1 MSDKIT
7 GMAKIKVIGVGGGGN
22 NAVNRMIASGITSAE
37 FVAVNTDMQALS
49 LSNAPTKVQIGEK
62 LTGGLGAGANPAVGE
77 KAAEESQEELR
88 ALLKDVDLL
97 FITAGMGGGTGTGA
111 APVIARLSRDLGIL
125 TVAVVTKP
133 FPFEG
138 NQRMVYAQQG
148 IEKLGEYVD
157 TLLVVPNA
165 KLLEVLPDD
174 ISFVDAFIKAD
185 EVLRQ
190 AVQSLSDLI
199 VVPSMINLDFADVCT
214 VMKKKG
220 LAHMGLGIGE
230 GNDKTIQAIRNAV
243 ESPLLETNIAGAH
256 GVIINIVGGQDLKL
270 KEVSESVKLINDVVD
285 PSANIIFG
293 AGFDES
299 LHNKVQVTLIATG
312 FENVPMDEEEY
323 YDEPEVY
330 EAPQRKAENDV
341 RSGQKRIEEAMRKYA
356 ERNAEPDRVA
366 RPAPQARPVR
376 EEQDIRPRQSARDNL
391 YGQQPAPRRGYE
403 DDYRYDERRVQPR
416 YEDRYGD
423 GDADAY
429 RQPSRSDYGRGGYA
443 GGYPERPNAYDRGY
457 RKPEKPVAADDQE
470 EDFDERKP
478 AFLRLFNKKK
488 K

>member
-230 GNDKTIQAIRNAV
+230 PVAGNEYCGSARRHHQHRRRTGSQTQR
-243 ESPLLETNIAGAH
+243 
-256 GVIINIVGGQDLKL
+256 GQR
-270 KEVSESVKLINDVVD
+270 I
-285 PSANIIFG
+285 G
-293 AGFDES
+293 QT
-299 LHNKVQVTLIATG
+299 H
-312 FENVPMDEEEY
+312 
-323 YDEPEVY
+323 
-330 EAPQRKAENDV
+330 QR
-341 RSGQKRIEEAMRKYA
+341 RSGSFRKHYF
-356 ERNAEPDRVA
+356 RSG
-366 RPAPQARPVR
+366 
-376 EEQDIRPRQSARDNL
+376 I
-391 YGQQPAPRRGYE
+391 
-403 DDYRYDERRVQPR
+403 RRVF
-416 YEDRYGD
+416 
-423 GDADAY
+423 A
-429 RQPSRSDYGRGGYA
+429 
-443 GGYPERPNAYDRGY
+443 
-457 RKPEKPVAADDQE
+457 
-470 EDFDERKP
+470 
-478 AFLRLFNKKK
+478 
-488 K
+488 